1 MPSVESLGVVLLGV
15 VLLGFLLGSF
25 PTAVLVSKWRRGID
39 IRSVGNRNAGAGN
52 VGREVG
58 LIFGVLVFAVD
69 AGKGIVA
76 IIVGQ
81 RLGAPDAVVYGA
93 AFAAVL
99 GHNFSPFLKFR
110 GGKGAATAIGIC
122 ALLMWQVTA
131 IAAVVG
137 VAMLALTRNVF
148 WSAGFTLFAFNA
160 LAIVTKQSGG
170 LIALALAMTL
180 LIGGTNIVQHRSY
193 LLAALADR
201 DWRRF
206 LNMD

>member
-1 MPSVESLGVVLLGV
+1 MPAVVESIAVI
-15 VLLGFLLGSF
+15 LLGFLFGSL
-25 PTAVLVSKWRRGID
+25 PTAFLVGKWRRGID
-39 IRSVGNRNAGAGN
+39 IRSVGNRNPGAGN
-52 VGREVG
+52 VSREVG
-58 LIFGVLVFAVD
+58 KAFGVLVFVVD
-69 AGKGIVA
+69 AVKGMVA

-81 RLGAPDAVVYGA
+81 RIGAPDAAVYAA

-110 GGKGAATAIGIC
+110 GGKGAATAIGVS
-122 ALLMWQVTA
+122 ALLMWQITA

-137 VAMLALTRNVF
+137 LAMLALTRHIF

-160 LAIVTKQSGG
+160 LAIITGQTLG
-170 LIALALAMTL
+170 LITLSLAMTL
-180 LIGGTNIVQHRSY
+180 LIGGTNIIQHRAH

-206 LNMD
+206 LNTD